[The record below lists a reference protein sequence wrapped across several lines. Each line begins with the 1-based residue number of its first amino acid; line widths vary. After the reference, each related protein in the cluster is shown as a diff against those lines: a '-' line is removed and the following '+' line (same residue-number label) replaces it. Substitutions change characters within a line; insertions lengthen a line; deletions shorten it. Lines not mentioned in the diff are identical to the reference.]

1 MNLNNNEA
9 LADNTAN
16 AISFIL
22 VVYYNYDKYKGGTK
36 DEQQTKRSYPIGRY
50 QIYKI

>member
-9 LADNTAN
+9 LAVLSAN

-22 VVYYNYDKYKGGTK
+22 VIYYNYDKYKGGTK
-36 DEQQTKRSYPIGRY
+36 DEQQTKRSYPIRGY

>member
-1 MNLNNNEA
+1 MNLNNDKA

-22 VVYYNYDKYKGGTK
+22 VIYYNHDKYKGGT
-36 DEQQTKRSYPIGRY
+36 RNG
-50 QIYKI
+50 